1 MVKLSGVHQAMAV
14 EKQMCWCFPAQ
25 AMLAKEYTKHLND
38 RYLAEKTKDTVTEW
52 LADKQVISFNAVV
65 LYAQDDY
72 EEYVCSRGSSGGCAS
87 AKMSSAINEAK
98 INKALQA
105 IAKPCYCDPK

>member
-65 LYAQDDY
+65 SYAQDDY
-72 EEYVCSRGSSGGCAS
+72 EEYVCARSTSSGCAS